1 MLIIQGAWFD
11 VYDNLVTYNLEVGD
25 VKNAAEID
33 TKNTAI

>member
-1 MLIIQGAWFD
+1 MLACKQQFYLA
-11 VYDNLVTYNLEVGD
+11 YNLEVGD